1 MVVVLWDGSLITHWR
16 MRSHERYSFGTA
28 FTILEVYDDGGYLV
42 IEAILVPKEW
52 RK

>member
-1 MVVVLWDGSLITHWR
+1 MEAVPWDGSLTTHWR
-16 MRSHERYSFGTA
+16 MRSHERYRFGTA
-28 FTILEVYDDGGYLV
+28 FTIFAVYDDGGYLV